1 MNQRYKKILF
11 AALIILIGTI
21 LIGTQVAI
29 GATKPA
35 TASTQRKLFKNH
47 RLLMALAAARGD
59 KDLVVLIAS
68 RPGDNARVVEEV
80 QRLGGEIHFR
90 EDSVDYLRARVPLA
104 MMENLA
110 AFEGTQSLDID
121 IDVDKWN
128 PALDD
133 IFPPEKEEPSNDP
146 PDPDT
151 PLSHPYLPTK
161 DMDIERFGED
171 NPTYDGR
178 GTGVAILDA
187 TPDFLAPELQS
198 ATSIDGRPERK
209 IAEALAVSDP
219 VDDNDPMWV
228 KMDTVVK
235 TENSKF
241 TYKDET
247 YTAPADGEYRLGF
260 FNERALHQPAY
271 LYQDVNFDGNPPGSS
286 GLFAVLWNEQK
297 NIVWVDTNQ
306 NQSFADEKPMM
317 DYARRM
323 DLGIFGSN
331 IPAGRRRKSVAF
343 AAQTDPRKKYV
354 RLTLGV
360 WQHVSEVSG
369 ASLGKGFYG
378 GSYDGVAPGAQLIS
392 IYDGANTVFRL
403 VEGAIT
409 AAKLADVDVI
419 CVEPSII
426 DETINP
432 LHDGRLVA
440 GVIFDR
446 LIDKYKKPI
455 LSPAN
460 NEPGM
465 NTVID
470 EVSSNK
476 IIAVGA
482 YQAGEAYRINNG
494 AEVKNHD
501 NLHIVGSYGPAG
513 DGGLKPEILSSSEL
527 ISTDAGYK
535 PPEKRKG
542 VYELPPGYSVAGG
555 TSTAG
560 PTASAAAAL
569 LISAAKQSGIN
580 YDAARIRTAML
591 SSARFI
597 PSIPAYKQGNGL
609 VQVEAAWK
617 MLQAMDKKFDPVTI
631 ESHAPVKTAISA
643 FLATPNEGRGIYERE
658 GWAAEQKGMRTITFV
673 RTSGPAEPMD
683 FNLQWVGNDG
693 SFASADSLT
702 LPLNAPVKLTVSVAI
717 SGSGPH
723 SAILNLRRP
732 GDPWIAY
739 QVLSTIVAA
748 DDFTP
753 ENHFK
758 VVHAEP
764 VDRPGSSSY
773 FLRVPPRTTALQI
786 DVDIP
791 DAKPTLRG
799 SVIAPDHSGNVPF
812 GVLGITKKGH
822 LSSTIRNP
830 TPGVWE
836 IVLYGN
842 NFVFFPEQIDS
853 KPLSAVPTKMT
864 ASLVSVA
871 ASETFCQ
878 LGQNGVPRCP
888 AEVSF
893 TNRQA
898 PFHGGALSASLG
910 STRQLT
916 NTLAAGERKVYEIN
930 IPPGTEE
937 VSAAINQVSDSKADI
952 DLYLFQDV
960 KGIAVLRGSS
970 TGSGGTKS
978 VSAFSPAPGPW
989 KFVVDAYNLPVGSTK
1004 YSYVDTFNHPVF
1016 GSISVDDKPVLHES
1030 GSEWRVHPQV
1040 ALGAVPSG
1048 GRVLTGQV
1056 PVRVL
1061 EEEGPETA
1069 SLSAWEKNLRDNQA
1083 GIAVGYASFGFK

>member
-1 MNQRYKKILF
+1 MNYRSRDALF
-11 AALIILIGTI
+11 VAIVI
-21 LIGTQVAI
+21 LIGTQIAI
-29 GATKPA
+29 GAAKPA
-35 TASTQRKLFKNH
+35 AASAERKLFKNH
-47 RLLMALAAARGD
+47 RMLMALAAARGD
-59 KDLVVLIAS
+59 KDLVVLIAA
-68 RPGDNARVVEEV
+68 RPGENTRVAEEV
-80 QRLGGEIHFR
+80 QRLGGEVRFR

-104 MMENLA
+104 MMERLA

-121 IDVDKWN
+121 IDVDKWD
-128 PALDD
+128 PSFDD
-133 IFPPEKEEPSNDP
+133 IFPPEKEEPSNNP

-161 DMDIERFGED
+161 DMDIERLMEE
-171 NPTYDGR
+171 NLAYDGR

-198 ATSIDGRPERK
+198 ATSIDGRPIRK

-228 KMDTVVK
+228 KMDGVIK
-235 TENSKF
+235 AENGKF
-241 TYKDET
+241 TYKDQT

-271 LYQDVNFDGNPPGSS
+271 IYQDVNFDGNPPGSS

-297 NIVWVDTNQ
+297 GVVWVDTNQ

-331 IPAGRRRKSVAF
+331 VPAGRRRKSVAF
-343 AAQTDPRKKYV
+343 AVQIDPKEKYV
-354 RLTLGV
+354 RLTFGV

-392 IYDGANTVFRL
+392 VYDGANTVYRL
-403 VEGAIT
+403 VEGTIT
-409 AAKLADVDVI
+409 AAKLPDVDVI
-419 CVEPSII
+419 CVEPSIV

-482 YQAGEAYRINNG
+482 YQSGEAYRINNG

-513 DGGLKPEILSSSEL
+513 DGGLKPEILSPSEL

-569 LISAAKQSGIN
+569 LISAAKQSGIS
-580 YDAARIRTAML
+580 YDAARIRAALL

-609 VQVEAAWK
+609 VQVEGAWK

-631 ESHAPVKTAISA
+631 TSHAPVKTAVSA

-658 GWAAEQKGMRTITFV
+658 GWAAGQKGTRTITFV
-673 RTSGPAEPMD
+673 RTSGAAGPID
-683 FNLQWVGNDG
+683 FRLEWVGNDG
-693 SFASADSLT
+693 SFTTADSLR
-702 LPLNAPVKLTVSVAI
+702 LPLNAPVKLAVSIAI
-717 SGSGPH
+717 SGTGPH

-732 GDPWIAY
+732 DEPWIAY
-739 QVLSTIVAA
+739 QVLNTIVAGE
-748 DDFTP
+748 DFTP
-753 ENHFK
+753 ANHYQI
-758 VVHAEP
+758 VHNEP

-773 FLRVPPRTTALQI
+773 FLRVPPKTTALQI
-786 DVDIP
+786 DIDTP

-799 SVIAPDHSGNVPF
+799 SVITPDHSGSVPF
-812 GVLGITKKGH
+812 GILGTTKKGR
-822 LSSTIRNP
+822 LSSTIKNP
-830 TPGVWE
+830 APGVWE

-853 KPLSAVPTKMT
+853 KPLSAVPTKLT

-878 LGQNGVPRCP
+878 LRQNGVQGCP

-893 TNRQA
+893 SNRQA
-898 PFHGGALSASLG
+898 AFHGGAVTAALG
-910 STRQLT
+910 SARRLT
-916 NTLAAGERKVYEIN
+916 GRLAPGERKVYEIN
-930 IPPGTEE
+930 VPPGSEE
-937 VSAAINQVSDSKADI
+937 LSAVISQLSDAADDV

-970 TGSGGTKS
+970 TGSDAVKS
-978 VSAFSPAPGPW
+978 VSAFSPAPGQW
-989 KFVVDAYNLPVGSTK
+989 KVVLDAYNLASNSTT
-1004 YSYVDTFNHPVF
+1004 YSYIDVF
-1016 GSISVDDKPVLHES
+1016 SHTAFGTITVDDKPAAHES

-1040 ALGAVPSG
+1040 VLGAVPSG
-1048 GRVLTGQV
+1048 GRILEGHV
-1056 PVRVL
+1056 PVRVK
-1061 EEEGPETA
+1061 EEEGPQDA
-1069 SLSAWEKNLRDNQA
+1069 SLTAWEKNLHDSQA
-1083 GIAVGYASFGFK
+1083 GISVGMARFGFK

>member
-1 MNQRYKKILF
+1 MNYRSGGALF
-11 AALIILIGTI
+11 VVIVILIGA
-21 LIGTQVAI
+21 QVAI
-29 GATKPA
+29 GAAKS
-35 TASTQRKLFKNH
+35 ASAAAERKLFKNH
-47 RLLMALAAARGD
+47 RMLMALAAARGE
-59 KDLVVLIAS
+59 KDLVVLVAS
-68 RPGDNARVVEEV
+68 RPGQNGRVADEV
-80 QRLGGEIHFR
+80 QRLGGEVHFR

-104 MMENLA
+104 VMEKLA

-121 IDVDKWN
+121 IDVYKWD
-128 PALDD
+128 PAFDE
-133 IFPPEKEEPSNDP
+133 IFPPEKEEPSNNP

-161 DMDIERFGED
+161 DMDVERLLEENLG
-171 NPTYDGR
+171 YDGR
-178 GTGVAILDA
+178 ATGVAILDA

-198 ATSIDGRPERK
+198 ATSIDGHSIRK

-219 VDDNDPMWV
+219 IDDNDPMWV

-235 TENSKF
+235 AESGKF
-241 TYKDET
+241 TYKDQT
-247 YTAPADGEYRLGF
+247 YIAPADGEYRLGF

-286 GLFAVLWNEQK
+286 GLFAVLWNEEK
-297 NIVWVDTNQ
+297 NVVWVDTNQ
-306 NQSFADEKPMM
+306 NQSFADEKSMM

-343 AAQTDPRKKYV
+343 AVQTDPKKKYV

-392 IYDGANTVFRL
+392 IYDGANTVYRL

-409 AAKLADVDVI
+409 AAKLSDVDVI
-419 CVEPSII
+419 CVEPSIV

-465 NTVID
+465 NTVVD

-482 YQAGEAYRINNG
+482 YQSGEAYRINNG

-513 DGGLKPEILSSSEL
+513 DGGLKPEILSPSEL

-569 LISAAKQSGIN
+569 LISAAKQSGIS
-580 YDAARIRTAML
+580 YDAARIRAAML
-591 SSARFI
+591 SGARFI
-597 PSIPAYKQGNGL
+597 PSIAAYKQGNGL

-631 ESHAPVKTAISA
+631 ESHAPVKTAVSA

-658 GWAAEQKGMRTITFV
+658 GWASGQKGTRTITFV

-683 FNLQWVGNDG
+683 FQLEWVGNDG
-693 SFASADSLT
+693 SFTSADSLT
-702 LPLNAPVKLTVSVAI
+702 LPLNTAVKLPVSIAI
-717 SGSGPH
+717 SGTGPH
-723 SAILNLRRP
+723 SAILNLKRP
-732 GDPWIAY
+732 DESWIAY
-739 QVLSTIVAA
+739 QVLNTIVAA

-753 ENHFK
+753 ANHYQ
-758 VVHAEP
+758 VVHNEP
-764 VDRPGSSSY
+764 VERPGSSSY
-773 FLRVPPRTTALQI
+773 FLRVPPKTTALQL
-786 DVDIP
+786 DIETP

-799 SVIAPDHSGNVPF
+799 SVITPDHSGSVPF
-812 GVLGITKKGH
+812 GILGMTKKGR
-822 LSSTIRNP
+822 LSSTIKNP

-853 KPLSAVPTKMT
+853 KPLSAVPTKLT
-864 ASLVSVA
+864 ASVVSVS
-871 ASETFCQ
+871 ASQAICQ
-878 LGQNGVPRCP
+878 LGRSGVQRCP

-893 TNRQA
+893 SNRQG
-898 PFHGGALSASLG
+898 PFHGSAVTAALG
-910 STRQLT
+910 SARRDTG
-916 NTLAAGERKVYEIN
+916 TLASGERKVYEIN
-930 IPPGTEE
+930 VPPGTEE
-937 VSAAINQVSDSKADI
+937 LSAAISQLTDPAADV

-970 TGSGGTKS
+970 TGSGAVKS
-978 VSAFSPAPGPW
+978 VSTFSPAPGQW
-989 KFVVDAYNLPVGSTK
+989 KVVVDAYNLPAGSSR
-1004 YSYVDTFNHPVF
+1004 YSYIDAFNHPAF
-1016 GSISVDDKPVLHES
+1016 GTITVDDKPTVHES

-1040 ALGAVPSG
+1040 VLGAVPSG
-1048 GRVLTGQV
+1048 GRVLFGHV
-1056 PVRVL
+1056 PVRVM
-1061 EEEGPETA
+1061 EKEGPEAA
-1069 SLSAWEKNLRDNQA
+1069 SLSAWEKNLHDSQV
-1083 GIAVGYASFGFK
+1083 GISVGVASFGFK

>member
-1 MNQRYKKILF
+1 MNQRRKWALF
-11 AALIILIGTI
+11 AATIILIGTQ
-21 LIGTQVAI
+21 LAI

-35 TASTQRKLFKNH
+35 TPSAERKLFKNH

-68 RPGDNARVVEEV
+68 RPGENARVVEEV
-80 QRLGGEIHFR
+80 QKLGGEVHFR

-104 MMENLA
+104 MMEKLA

-121 IDVDKWN
+121 LDTDRWN
-128 PALDD
+128 PSLDE
-133 IFPPEKEEPSNDP
+133 IFAPEKEEPSNNP

-161 DMDIERFGED
+161 DMDIERFREE
-171 NPTYDGR
+171 NLNYDGR

-187 TPDFLAPELQS
+187 TPDFLLPELQS

-219 VDDNDPMWV
+219 RDDNDPMWV

-235 TENSKF
+235 AENGKF
-241 TYKDET
+241 TYKDQT

-286 GLFAVLWNEQK
+286 GLFAVLWNEQN

-317 DYARRM
+317 DYARHM

-343 AAQTDPRKKYV
+343 AVQTDPKKKYV

-369 ASLGKGFYG
+369 ASIGKGFYG

-392 IYDGANTVFRL
+392 IYDGATSVFRL

-409 AAKLADVDVI
+409 AAKLPDVDVI
-419 CVEPSII
+419 CVEPSIV

-446 LIDKYKKPI
+446 LFDKYKKPI

-465 NTVID
+465 NTVVD

-513 DGGLKPEILSSSEL
+513 DGGLKPEILSPSEL

-591 SSARFI
+591 SSARYI
-597 PSIPAYKQGNGL
+597 PAIPAYKQGNGL

-631 ESHAPVKTAISA
+631 ESHAPVKTAVSD
-643 FLATPNEGRGIYERE
+643 FLATPDEGRGIYERE
-658 GWAAEQKGMRTITFV
+658 GWAAGQKGTRTITFV
-673 RTSGPAEPMD
+673 RTSGPPEPMN
-683 FNLQWVGNDG
+683 FRLEWVGNDG
-693 SFASADSLT
+693 SFTSADSLT
-702 LPLNAPVKLTVSVAI
+702 LPLKTPVKLPVSIAI
-717 SGSGPH
+717 GASGPH
-723 SAILNLRRP
+723 SAILNLKRP
-732 GDPWIAY
+732 DEPWVAY

-748 DDFTP
+748 DDFTAA
-753 ENHFK
+753 NHYR
-758 VVHAEP
+758 VVHNEP
-764 VDRPGSSSY
+764 VDRPGSSCY
-773 FLRVPPRTTALQI
+773 FVRVPPKTTALQI
-786 DVDIP
+786 EVDTP

-799 SVIAPDHSGNVPF
+799 SVIAPDHSDNVPF
-812 GVLGITKKGH
+812 GILGMTKKGH
-822 LSSTIRNP
+822 LSSTIKNP
-830 TPGVWE
+830 VAGVWE

-842 NFVFFPEQIDS
+842 NFVFFPEQLDS
-853 KPLSAVPTKMT
+853 KPLSAVPTKLT

-871 ASETFCQ
+871 AGEAYCQ
-878 LGQNGVPRCP
+878 LGRNGVQGCP

-898 PFHGGALSASLG
+898 AFRGGAVTASLG
-910 STRQLT
+910 SGRRLSG
-916 NTLAAGERKVYEIN
+916 TLVSGERKVYEIN

-937 VSAAINQVSDSKADI
+937 ISAEISQVTDPEADI
-952 DLYLFQDV
+952 DLYLYQDV
-960 KGIAVLRGSS
+960 KGVAVQRGSS

-989 KFVVDAYNLPVGSTK
+989 KVVVDAYNLPAGSTK
-1004 YSYVDTFNHPVF
+1004 YSYVDTFDHPVF
-1016 GSISVDDKPVLHES
+1016 GTISVDDKPILHES
-1030 GSEWRVHPQV
+1030 GSEWRVHPQI

-1048 GRVLTGQV
+1048 GRVLVGHV

-1061 EEEGPETA
+1061 EDEGPETA
-1069 SLSAWEKNLRDNQA
+1069 TLSAWEKNLRDSQA
-1083 GIAVGYASFGFK
+1083 GISVGYASFGFK